1 MSTQDDITSAI
12 RRVDWIREHPPQ
24 GDLIFHAPGTLRD
37 EPAPV
42 ELPLAFANVEDLRR
56 FVRAEV
62 RKELDAI
69 AQEFREHPAL
79 RPFPMAGEE

>member
-1 MSTQDDITSAI
+1 MSTQDDINSVL
-12 RRVDWIREHPPQ
+12 RHVDRLRERPPQ
-24 GDLIFHAPGTLRD
+24 GDLIFRTPGTLRD

-62 RKELDAI
+62 RKELDQI

-79 RPFPMAGEE
+79 RPFPMAGDE

>member
-1 MSTQDDITSAI
+1 MSTQEDIDDMI
-12 RRVDWIREHPPQ
+12 RNLQ
-24 GDLIFHAPGTLRD
+24 GQLAGHK
-37 EPAPV
+37 EPAHEGLVFRAPEPDLSTV
-42 ELPLAFANVEDLRR
+42 DGLRR